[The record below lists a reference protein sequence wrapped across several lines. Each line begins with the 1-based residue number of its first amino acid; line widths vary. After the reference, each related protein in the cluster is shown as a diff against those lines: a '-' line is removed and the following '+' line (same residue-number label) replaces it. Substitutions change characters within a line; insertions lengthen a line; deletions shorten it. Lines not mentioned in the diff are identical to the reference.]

1 MWNILISTN
10 HTKRMLESMSQNCFS
25 TQPGLKNNTPSIFYY
40 SMSCSVGTG
49 VSFSVHLYGTSANKT
64 LDLFLVLVDTT
75 NLRSN
80 TIKTYFSLCCDHFPW
95 RVFHTS
101 RERQMADDFG
111 HRKGI
116 AFLQASENVR
126 RKKLDCLSR
135 VCTLV
140 ISLKTISPPPD
151 HLLNCFLSLSS
162 LIILRY
168 VTIPFLSAKNFMST
182 WNLYCPS
189 LSYLPEAKWLN
200 SFRKIIVSSSLALKD
215 TVLTGQEPSETFSRS
230 SCFVSTGIS
239 PTAK

>member
-25 TQPGLKNNTPSIFYY
+25 TQSGLKITPHQFSGI
-40 SMSCSVGTG
+40 
-49 VSFSVHLYGTSANKT
+49 SFSVHVYGTWPNKT

-75 NLRSN
+75 NLQSN
-80 TIKTYFSLCCDHFPW
+80 TIKTYFSLRCDHFPW

-116 AFLQASENVR
+116 AFLQASENVC

-135 VCTLV
+135 VCIPV

-151 HLLNCFLSLSS
+151 HLLWTALSHFPHWLYSGSYQYHSYQQRTSWVPKSLLSFFVVPARGQAAQ
-162 LIILRY
+162 LLQ
-168 VTIPFLSAKNFMST
+168 KNNSFIFPSIERHCIDWT
-182 WNLYCPS
+182 RAIWNL
-189 LSYLPEAKWLN
+189 
-200 SFRKIIVSSSLALKD
+200 LK
-215 TVLTGQEPSETFSRS
+215 E
-230 SCFVSTGIS
+230 
-239 PTAK
+239 